1 MEQSDKQFSKWRWLL
16 ALVGLFMYLGDICTD
31 TALVLRYFHE
41 KLYVWS
47 GLTALFIITGLTVNQ
62 IFSYAWFLEDMHKN
76 VMDSKPKRRYLVLHI
91 FGMGILLRSCQLLKQ
106 GYKEIWGQEMPHN
119 QTSENGDEEGSSAS
133 HHSKLFSDTADLSM
147 LKLFETFLESAPQ
160 LLLQLYIHQNHE
172 EWSVLQSISM
182 VFSFFN
188 LAWSLVDYRICLRKS
203 LPQSRE
209 LPSGLP
215 TAVYLLY
222 KLFTI
227 TSLILSYSLLLIL
240 SVYSTV
246 GFTSL
251 WLLGT
256 IRAHRLETSFCSSG
270 ALELLYRGVIG
281 AILVFT
287 FFNVKGQGTKRD
299 MTVYYFFWTV
309 INFSTPL
316 LMFFL
321 KPELKTITFLL
332 VVSGVIYGGSLLGL
346 ILLVLYYRFLHPKQ
360 EAKKLSDQVDGQEN
374 MNGQEN
380 VDGQEKETTPS
391 TRRTREF
398 IKP

>member
-1 MEQSDKQFSKWRWLL
+1 AACFRDRRWLL

-31 TALVLRYFHE
+31 TALVFRYFHE
-41 KLYVWS
+41 KRYVWS

-76 VMDSKPKRRYLVLHI
+76 VMDSKPKRRFLVLHI
-91 FGMGILLRSCQLLKQ
+91 FGMGILLRYVRCKLKFH
-106 GYKEIWGQEMPHN
+106 Y
-119 QTSENGDEEGSSAS
+119 TS
-133 HHSKLFSDTADLSM
+133 HHNKLLSDAADLSM

-160 LLLQLYIHQNHE
+160 LLLQLYIRQSHD
-172 EWSVLQSISM
+172 EWSVLQYMSM

-188 LAWSLVDYRICLRKS
+188 LAWSLVDYQIWLRKS

-215 TAVYLLY
+215 TVVYLLY

-227 TSLILSYSLLLIL
+227 TSLILSYSLLLFL
-240 SVYSTV
+240 SIYSTV

-256 IRAHRLETSFCSSG
+256 IWAHLLQTDFCNSG
-270 ALELLYRGVIG
+270 VLELLYRGVIG

-287 FFNVKGQGTKRD
+287 FFNAKGQNTKRE
-299 MTVYYFFWTV
+299 MTVYYFFWTA

-321 KPELKTITFLL
+321 KPELKTITFFW

-346 ILLVLYYRFLHPKQ
+346 ISLVSYYRFLHPKQ
-360 EAKKLSDQVDGQEN
+360 CELDQVDGQEK
-374 MNGQEN
+374 
-380 VDGQEKETTPS
+380 EKTPL
-391 TRRTREF
+391 TKRTRAF

>member
-1 MEQSDKQFSKWRWLL
+1 MGQSNEQYSKRRWLL

-31 TALVLRYFHE
+31 TALVFRYFHE
-41 KLYVWS
+41 KRYVWS

-76 VMDSKPKRRYLVLHI
+76 VMDSKPKRRFLVLHI
-91 FGMGILLRSCQLLKQ
+91 FGMGILLRSYHLLEQ
-106 GYKEIWGQEMPHN
+106 GYKEIWGQEVSHN
-119 QTSENGDEEGSSAS
+119 PKSPNGHLKEDDEEGTSTS
-133 HHSKLFSDTADLSM
+133 HHNKLLSDAADLSM

-160 LLLQLYIHQNHE
+160 LLLQLYIRQSHD
-172 EWSVLQSISM
+172 EWSVLQYMSM

-188 LAWSLVDYRICLRKS
+188 LAWSLVDYRIWLRKS

-215 TAVYLLY
+215 TVVYLLY

-227 TSLILSYSLLLIL
+227 TSLILSYSLLLFL
-240 SVYSTV
+240 SIYSTV

-256 IRAHRLETSFCSSG
+256 IWAHLLQTDFCNSG
-270 ALELLYRGVIG
+270 VLELLYRGVIG

-287 FFNVKGQGTKRD
+287 FFNAKGQNTKRE
-299 MTVYYFFWTV
+299 MTVYYFFWTA

-321 KPELKTITFLL
+321 KPELKTITFFW

-346 ILLVLYYRFLHPKQ
+346 ILLVSYYRFLHPKQ
-360 EAKKLSDQVDGQEN
+360 CELDQVDGQEK
-374 MNGQEN
+374 
-380 VDGQEKETTPS
+380 EKTPL
-391 TRRTREF
+391 TKRTRAF

>member
-1 MEQSDKQFSKWRWLL
+1 MEQSDKQFSIWRRLL
-16 ALVGLFMYLGDICTD
+16 ALVGLFMYLGDIGTD
-31 TALVLRYFHE
+31 TALVFRYFHE
-41 KLYVWS
+41 EHYVWS

-76 VMDSKPKRRYLVLHI
+76 VMDSKPKRWYLVLHI
-91 FGMGILLRSCQLLKQ
+91 FGMGILLRSYHLLKQ
-106 GYKEIWGQEMPHN
+106 GYKEIWGQETSHN
-119 QTSENGDEEGSSAS
+119 QRSQNGYLKKGYEEGS
-133 HHSKLFSDTADLSM
+133 SKLFSDTADLSM

-160 LLLQLYIHQNHE
+160 LLLQLYVHQNHE
-172 EWSVLQSISM
+172 EWSVLQYMSM

-209 LPSGLP
+209 LPSALP
-215 TAVYLLY
+215 TTVYLLY

-256 IRAHRLETSFCSSG
+256 IRAHHLKTNFCSSG
-270 ALELLYRGVIG
+270 VLELLYRGVIG
-281 AILVFT
+281 AVLVFT
-287 FFNVKGQGTKRD
+287 FFNVKGQDTKRD

-321 KPELKTITFLL
+321 KPELKTITIFL

-346 ILLVLYYRFLHPKQ
+346 ILLVLYYRFLHSKQ
-360 EAKKLSDQVDGQEN
+360 EAKKQYDEVDGL
-374 MNGQEN
+374 EN

>member
-1 MEQSDKQFSKWRWLL
+1 MLRNKQFSIWRWLL
-16 ALVGLFMYLGDICTD
+16 ALVGLFMYLGDIGTD
-31 TALVLRYFHE
+31 TALVFTYFHE
-41 KLYVWS
+41 EHYVWS

-76 VMDSKPKRRYLVLHI
+76 VMDSKPKRWYLVLHI
-91 FGMGILLRSCQLLKQ
+91 FGMGILLRYVRALMSCIQ
-106 GYKEIWGQEMPHN
+106 
-119 QTSENGDEEGSSAS
+119 D
-133 HHSKLFSDTADLSM
+133 FDTADLSM

-160 LLLQLYIHQNHE
+160 LLLQLYVHQNHE
-172 EWSVLQSISM
+172 EWSVLQYMSM

-209 LPSGLP
+209 LPSALP
-215 TAVYLLY
+215 TTVYLLY

-256 IRAHRLETSFCSSG
+256 IRAHHLKTNFCSSG
-270 ALELLYRGVIG
+270 VLELLYRGVIG
-281 AILVFT
+281 AVLVFT
-287 FFNVKGQGTKRD
+287 FFNVKGQDTKRD

-321 KPELKTITFLL
+321 KPELKTITIFL

-346 ILLVLYYRFLHPKQ
+346 ILLVLYYRFLHSKQ
-360 EAKKLSDQVDGQEN
+360 EAKKQYDEVDGL
-374 MNGQEN
+374 EN